1 VTYRSSLLWVLA
13 ATLLGCTAGAL
24 WPFLLT
30 DGYEAGDSAL
40 GTALL
45 CGCAAALVAA
55 VAVTYA
61 GRKRR

>member
-1 VTYRSSLLWVLA
+1 VTYRHSLLWVSG
-13 ATLLGCTAGAL
+13 ATLLGCLAGAL
-24 WPFLLT
+24 WPFLVT
-30 DGYEAGDSAL
+30 DGYEATDSAI

-45 CGCAAALVAA
+45 CGALCALVAA